1 MWVFLELFH
10 HDFENLCQ
18 YVGKGVKLEMHHKE
32 SVQIKT
38 VYWLIFKK

>member
-1 MWVFLELFH
+1 MYGFFLNYFTMFLKT
-10 HDFENLCQ
+10 
-18 YVGKGVKLEMHHKE
+18 YVSMLIGVKLEMHHKE